1 MTEYMERY
9 NRWLAYE
16 GLDPALRQEL
26 EEIRDDNTAIR
37 SRFDKLL
44 AFGTAGLRDRLGAGC
59 GRMNIHTVRQATQ
72 GLAAWIA
79 RIGGRDRGVAIAY
92 DSRHFSP
99 EFALESAR
107 VLCANGIKTYLF
119 DALRPTP
126 ELSFAVR
133 HLGCVSGIVITASHN
148 SKEYNGYKV
157 YGEDGGQLPPDA
169 ANAVAEEIRAIDIFD
184 GVKLM
189 DAEEAEK
196 QGLLT
201 YIGEDID
208 APYLDKVYEQAIDR
222 EVISRVADD
231 FRIVYTPIHGSGNK
245 LVRRILDRCGMKNV
259 IVVKEQEE
267 PDGDFPTVETPN
279 PENREVF
286 TRAIELARENNSDLI
301 IGTDPDSD
309 RVGIVVRDNDG
320 NYVTLTGNQTG
331 VLLSEYIFYMRRKL
345 GLMPENPV
353 LIKTVVTTEMLRP
366 VAKAYGVELIE
377 VLTGFKFI
385 GEKIKEFEETG
396 EKNYVF
402 GFEESYGY
410 LSGTYVRDKDA
421 VVASMLITEMAAHF
435 KEKGMTLYDAMQS
448 LYAKYGAF
456 CEGVKNFYYYG
467 IEGPARIAG
476 MIERLRTKAPDNF
489 AGVKVSAVRDY
500 STGIIKYADG
510 SEGATNQPLNNMV
523 YYELGDDVRGGWV
536 AVRPSGTEPKIKFY
550 FGYSD
555 PDKALAQAKLEE
567 IMTAVVEMT
576 GAQ

>member
-1 MTEYMERY
+1 MNEYMKIYE
-9 NRWLAYE
+9 RWLAQE
-16 GLDPALRQEL
+16 DLDPALRQEL
-26 EEIRDDNTAIR
+26 ESIKGDDTAIR
-37 SRFDKLL
+37 ARFERRLS
-44 AFGTAGLRDRLGAGC
+44 FGTAGLRDQLGAGC
-59 GRMNIHTVRQATQ
+59 GRMNIYTVRQATQ
-72 GLAAWIA
+72 GLAQWITSV
-79 RIGGRDRGVAIAY
+79 GGQDKGVAIAY
-92 DSRHFSP
+92 DSRHFSS

-133 HLGCVSGIVITASHN
+133 HFGCVSGIVITASHN

-169 ANAVAEEIRAIDIFD
+169 ADVVANEIKAIDIFN

-189 DAEEAEK
+189 DAGEAEK

-201 YIGEDID
+201 YIGEDVD
-208 APYLDKVYEQAIDR
+208 ALYLDKVYEQSIDKG
-222 EVISRVADD
+222 VISRMADK
-231 FRIVYTPIHGSGNK
+231 FSVVYTPIHGSGNK

-259 IVVKEQEE
+259 IVVKEQEQ
-267 PDGDFPTVETPN
+267 PDGDFPTVQTPN

-286 TRAIELARENNSDLI
+286 TRAIELAKENGSDLI

-320 NYVTLTGNQTG
+320 NYITLTGNQTG
-331 VLLSEYIFYMRRKL
+331 VLLSEYILYMRRQM
-345 GLMPENPV
+345 GSMPENPV

-366 VAKAYGVELIE
+366 VAEAYDVELME

-385 GEKIKEFEETG
+385 GEKIKEFERSG
-396 EKNYVF
+396 DKNYVF

-435 KEKGMTLYDAMQS
+435 IEKDMTLYDALQA
-448 LYAKYGAF
+448 LYVKYGTY
-456 CEGVKNFYYYG
+456 CEGVRNFYYTG
-467 IEGPARIAG
+467 IDGPTRIEG
-476 MIERLRTKAPDNF
+476 MIERLRTQAPRSF

-500 STGIIKYADG
+500 STGTIKYADG
-510 SEGATNQPLNNMV
+510 TEAPTNQLLNNMV
-523 YYELGDDVRGGWV
+523 YYELGDSERGGWV

-550 FGYSD
+550 FGYRD
-555 PDKALAQAKLEE
+555 PDSAAAKIKLEE
-567 IMTAVVEMT
+567 IIAAVVEMA
-576 GAQ
+576 GAE